1 MVRMMAETSFS
12 DQHSRPTL
20 EQFLTAARTEFAFL
34 VSDYGFEERPPEPT
48 PYVEPFF
55 VRFVG
60 DDLEVAVQ
68 GLSYGRMADTT
79 IRDRHG
85 RKLRPMMLHPDFVP
99 YTNPIPRRG
108 GQLNQISQDAQWL
121 REYGRAL
128 LAGDLGV
135 MGEALIRYET
145 ARDAYESAQAE
156 RRRLGVAIQEAVA
169 AFRLG
174 QWALVVELLD
184 PHEAALSPRMARK
197 LATARQHTATSA

>member
-1 MVRMMAETSFS
+1 MMAETSFS

-34 VSDYGFEERPPEPT
+34 VSDYGFEERPPEPD

-55 VRFVG
+55 VRFVR
-60 DDLEVAVQ
+60 DDLEVAVR

-99 YTNPIPRRG
+99 YTNPISRRV

-135 MGEALIRYET
+135 MGEALVRYET
-145 ARDAYESAQAE
+145 AKDAYESAQAE
-156 RRRLGVAIQEAVA
+156 RRRPGVAIQEAVA

-184 PHEAALSPRMARK
+184 PHEAALSPRMARQ
-197 LATARQHTATSA
+197 LATARQHMVTSA

>member
-1 MVRMMAETSFS
+1 MPSPPPPV
-12 DQHSRPTL
+12 PTL
-20 EQFLTAARTEFAFL
+20 ETFLATTRAEFAFL

-55 VRFVG
+55 VRFVR

-79 IRDRHG
+79 IRDRPG

-99 YTNPIPRRG
+99 YTNPIPRRS
-108 GQLNQISQDAQWL
+108 GQLQQISQDAQWL

-128 LAGDLGV
+128 LAGDLAV
-135 MGEALIRYET
+135 LGEALARYET
-145 ARDAYESAQAE
+145 ARNAYESAQAE

-174 QWALVVELLD
+174 QWALVVELLE
-184 PHEAALSPRMARK
+184 PHEAAISPRMARK